1 MPPAKR
7 ITTTERPRAMPLRAK
22 SARSFTSCS
31 GETQN
36 GAWLMSGPRGGRV
49 DLGDS
54 LVEVDGEDRRS
65 DLTDEVRSGRGGVVV
80 GSVEERLDGHGDRRV
95 RVEIGSPQLLQR
107 PAGEAGAGAD
117 GMEAVLLV

>member
-1 MPPAKR
+1 TR
-7 ITTTERPRAMPLRAK
+7 RSSDLRA
-22 SARSFTSCS
+22 AVDHL
-31 GETQN
+31 GGGGQ
-36 GAWLMSGPRGGRV
+36 RGGRV

-65 DLTDEVRSGRGGVVV
+65 DLTDEVRSGRGGVFV

-95 RVEIGSPQLLQR
+95 RVEIGSLQLLQR

-117 GMEAVLLV
+117 GMEAVLLVLASGDIEA